1 VTASSR
7 RRALEQLYAA
17 LEGYERLYQFRDP
30 NNACL
35 FNLRVNECYVLEL
48 VVERG
53 PMAVVEIAQAIGI
66 HKSNASRIA
75 QSLREKG
82 LVVASADSRDRRSM
96 RVQASAKGQK
106 HYRSLR
112 AYLVDRFET
121 TLRKFSADEIKT
133 VASAVSVLAA
143 DAEERMKAQRTK
155 E

>member
-1 VTASSR
+1 LTTTLSR
-7 RRALEQLYAA
+7 RSALEQLYAA

-53 PMAVVEIAQAIGI
+53 PMAVVDIAAAIGI
-66 HKSNASRIA
+66 HKSSASRIA

-82 LVVASADSRDRRSM
+82 LLAASEDASDRRSV
-96 RVQASAKGQK
+96 RVRASAKGLK

-112 AYLVDRFET
+112 SYLIDRFQN
-121 TLRKFSADEIKT
+121 TLRQFSAEEIKT
-133 VASAVSVLAA
+133 VASAVSVLAS
-143 DAEERMKAQRTK
+143 DAEERMKAQRK
-155 E
+155 